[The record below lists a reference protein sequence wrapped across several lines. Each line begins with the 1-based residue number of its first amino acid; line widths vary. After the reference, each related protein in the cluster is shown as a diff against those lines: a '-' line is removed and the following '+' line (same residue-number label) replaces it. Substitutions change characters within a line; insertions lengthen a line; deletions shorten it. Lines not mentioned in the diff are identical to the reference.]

1 METHVDETR
10 YECVNCKV
18 SFTEIW
24 ELKIHKLRHNDD
36 QWYEESNQNDLE
48 IEMEEVTDNV
58 ETTAVKVE
66 EETFPNTDVK
76 KETHFTGNCLLDVI

>member
-24 ELKIHKLRHNDD
+24 ELKIHQLRHNDY

-48 IEMEEVTDNV
+48 VEMAEVTDNV

-66 EETFPNTDVK
+66 DETHSNTDAK
-76 KETHFTGNCLLDVI
+76 NETNITGIYLSI